1 MNFMNKKEKNV
12 GNTRF
17 IIFLK
22 NDENILVFHQKENEY
37 LIGIDKNR
45 IIHIFLHGKHVDNTW
60 LKTHI
65 CGKLENS
72 CF

>member
-12 GNTRF
+12 GNNRF

-37 LIGIDKNR
+37 LIGIN
-45 IIHIFLHGKHVDNTW
+45 
-60 LKTHI
+60 
-65 CGKLENS
+65 
-72 CF
+72 